1 VSKTGLACDIE
12 GGQKK
17 KGTKVIGWS
26 QHEGQNQKWKLSG
39 NHIYSLLNNLVLDVK
54 GGKTSSGSK
63 VHMWPWHGGINQ
75 RWYITPLEQ
84 KMTNWFFIENS
95 SGLVLD
101 IAGGKQGGELQIYT
115 KHGGDNQLW
124 SRDEEGRLV
133 SKTGLACDIEGGQK
147 KKGTKVIGWSQHEG
161 QNQKWKLSGNHIYS
175 LLNNL
180 VLDVKG
186 GKTSSG
192 SKVHMWPWHGG
203 INQRWY
209 ITPITHLKL

>member
-1 VSKTGLACDIE
+1 MGL
-12 GGQKK
+12 K
-17 KGTKVIGWS
+17 
-26 QHEGQNQKWKLSG
+26 
-39 NHIYSLLNNLVLDVK
+39 
-54 GGKTSSGSK
+54 
-63 VHMWPWHGGINQ
+63 
-75 RWYITPLEQ
+75 Q

-147 KKGTKVIGWSQHEG
+147 KEGTKVIGWSQHEG

-180 VLDVKG
+180 VLDVNG

-209 ITPITHLKL
+209 ITPLKQKMTNWFFIENSSGLVLDIAGGKQGGELQIYTKHGGDNQLWSRDEEGRLVSKTGLACDIEGG

>member
-1 VSKTGLACDIE
+1 MGLKQKMTNWFFIENSSGLVLDIAGGKQGGELQIYTKHGGDNQLWSRDEEGRLVSKTGLACDIE

-17 KGTKVIGWS
+17 EGTKVIGWS

-95 SGLVLD
+95 STSSRYRWGKTRRRTSDIHKTWWRQPALV
-101 IAGGKQGGELQIYT
+101 T
-115 KHGGDNQLW
+115 
-124 SRDEEGRLV
+124 GRRR
-133 SKTGLACDIEGGQK
+133 KTGEQDW
-147 KKGTKVIGWSQHEG
+147 IGLRHRRRKEEKRDKSHWMES
-161 QNQKWKLSGNHIYS
+161 
-175 LLNNL
+175 
-180 VLDVKG
+180 
-186 GKTSSG
+186 T
-192 SKVHMWPWHGG
+192 
-203 INQRWY
+203 
-209 ITPITHLKL
+209 